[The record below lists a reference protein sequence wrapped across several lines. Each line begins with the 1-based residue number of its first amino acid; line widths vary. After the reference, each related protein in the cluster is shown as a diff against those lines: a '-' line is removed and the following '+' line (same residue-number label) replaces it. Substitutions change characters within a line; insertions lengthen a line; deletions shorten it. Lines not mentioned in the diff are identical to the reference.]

1 MFIPCRTDVGTYFR
15 NVLLVVSNHVRIDR
29 HLVVIK
35 RGTTVGNQGV
45 RGVASSF
52 SPRILTAVDRM
63 LDQTLI

>member
-1 MFIPCRTDVGTYFR
+1 MLIPCRTDVGTYFR
-15 NVLLVVSNHVRIDR
+15 NVLRDVSNLVGIGR

-35 RGTTVGNQGV
+35 RGTTVVNQGV

-52 SPRILTAVDRM
+52 LQGIPTAVDRM